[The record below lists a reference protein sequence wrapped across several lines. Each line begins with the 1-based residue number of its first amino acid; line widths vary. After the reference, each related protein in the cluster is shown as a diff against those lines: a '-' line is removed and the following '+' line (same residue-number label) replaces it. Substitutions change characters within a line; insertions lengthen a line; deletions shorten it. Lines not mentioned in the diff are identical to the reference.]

1 MSQYLLLIYPPAEGP
16 PPGQLDRWRRYGEG
30 LQEDGVLVTSG
41 RLEGLHAATSV
52 RVRDGETLIS
62 DGPFAETKEYLAGF
76 YLLECEDLDAALAHA
91 ARMPVADYGTVEV
104 RPLMFPVGT
113 SVAEMENRAQA

>member
-76 YLLECEDLDAALAHA
+76 YLLECEDLDKALAYA
-91 ARMPVADYGTVEV
+91 ADIPNVDYASIEV
-104 RPLMFPVGT
+104 RPVMH
-113 SVAEMENRAQA
+113 VAGSA